1 MARTQAGGQEQ
12 REGEGAQ
19 DVGRKR
25 PRAPPIRWCEADI
38 QAIVN
43 WVGIRNEKGVAVNY
57 EAWTTGNHTEE
68 AGRLLQET
76 ELDGKE
82 GVTKI
87 KAADK
92 LADMVKSY
100 KNMREIANRTGWGTD
115 EKEHKQQELHS
126 EAGITVKDHILK
138 KCPWFYEF
146 EDIFHKHPTI
156 SPPILIESEK
166 PARRDGTSVKDTEL
180 GGFDFDLEETLE
192 FHGEEG
198 DMEAQVNHNGDDDS
212 DSDLHSV
219 FSQIARDERR
229 NERKKTTRKCRS
241 GKRVGSSYEARIGE

>member
-25 PRAPPIRWCEADI
+25 PCAPPIRWCEADI

-76 ELDGKE
+76 GLDGKE
-82 GVTKI
+82 GVTKK

-100 KNMREIANRTGWGTD
+100 KNIRELPIVPDGVQMRKNINNKSYIRRQGS
-115 EKEHKQQELHS
+115 QS
-126 EAGITVKDHILK
+126 RI
-138 KCPWFYEF
+138 
-146 EDIFHKHPTI
+146 IF
-156 SPPILIESEK
+156 
-166 PARRDGTSVKDTEL
+166 
-180 GGFDFDLEETLE
+180 
-192 FHGEEG
+192 
-198 DMEAQVNHNGDDDS
+198 
-212 DSDLHSV
+212 
-219 FSQIARDERR
+219 
-229 NERKKTTRKCRS
+229 
-241 GKRVGSSYEARIGE
+241 